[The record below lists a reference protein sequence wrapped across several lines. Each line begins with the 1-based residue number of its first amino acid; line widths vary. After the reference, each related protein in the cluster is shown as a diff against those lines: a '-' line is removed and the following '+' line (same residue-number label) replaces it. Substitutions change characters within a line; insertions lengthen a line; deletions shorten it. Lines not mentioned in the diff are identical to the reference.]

1 VYGRAFDN
9 FQLFTPNAYAHTYTH
24 RERRRE
30 EWETENYPEGKKRR
44 EEGGREGWDMQS
56 LRRVDLH
63 LTHTS
68 LSPSP
73 PGERREMVEIYT
85 NKGGMSPPDATLVID
100 TLLRYP
106 RFFIDNMVV
115 WELGLL
121 PLTKDFSVLRGREGG
136 REGAR
141 LSSASRHL

>member
-1 VYGRAFDN
+1 
-9 FQLFTPNAYAHTYTH
+9 
-24 RERRRE
+24 
-30 EWETENYPEGKKRR
+30 
-44 EEGGREGWDMQS
+44 M
-56 LRRVDLH
+56 VD
-63 LTHTS
+63 
-68 LSPSP
+68 
-73 PGERREMVEIYT
+73 IYT

-136 REGAR
+136 REGGIR
-141 LSSASRHL
+141 CVSSITCSSSPLSLYSFINQS